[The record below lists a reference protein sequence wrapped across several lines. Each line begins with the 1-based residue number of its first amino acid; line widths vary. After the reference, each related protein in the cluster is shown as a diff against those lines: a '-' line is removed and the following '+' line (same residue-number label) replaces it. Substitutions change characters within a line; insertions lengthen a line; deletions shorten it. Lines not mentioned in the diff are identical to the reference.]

1 VRIEVLRPTFCA
13 PRITPTSAG
22 IACALGVVREDLA
35 PAPPSPPVVSIDA
48 RPGALSV
55 VTGPSGSG
63 KSSILRAV
71 ACASRRRGLVVVT
84 QPSGSLGD
92 RPVCDLFARDPGD
105 AMRSLVMAGLGDVRA
120 MVRPAHEL
128 SEGQRARV
136 RIALALARGSRAAQ
150 RGGRVI
156 VVLDE
161 VGSNLDALT
170 ARGVAMMIH
179 RAVRGTGGFA
189 CVAATPRTDIAEY
202 LAPSEIVAV
211 GSDGGAMTTVC
222 SADRPKPVR
231 FVVRCAT
238 RADYLRLAPM
248 HYRPGRPATI
258 DRVLGA
264 FESETGE
271 LAGVVVVSRP
281 VVFAS
286 WRDLA
291 WPGRYTHGSV
301 RSLARR
307 INREIRCISRVIVD
321 PRFRSMGVAERMVRS
336 YLRRPI
342 TPCTESLAAMGTVT
356 DAGGF
361 FGRAG
366 MRMYRV
372 PPRGPDARMLDA
384 LDHAG
389 IGRWR
394 LADPRG
400 LRSRLGTGARARLIE
415 REARRWASATGRIA
429 GWRDATV
436 EELLREVA
444 RHAAST
450 PVAFAHTRVRRTS
463 T

>member
-1 VRIEVLRPTFCA
+1 MTR
-13 PRITPTSAG
+13 TSAG

-35 PAPPSPPVVSIDA
+35 PAPPRPLAVSIDA
-48 RPGALSV
+48 RPGAMTL

-71 ACASRRRGLVVVT
+71 ALASRRRGFVVVT

-105 AMRSLVMAGLGDVRA
+105 AMRSLVMARLRDVRA
-120 MVRPAHEL
+120 MERPERAL

-136 RIALALARGSRAAQ
+136 RIALAVAEASRAAQ
-150 RGGRVI
+150 RGSRVI
-156 VVLDE
+156 LVLDE
-161 VGSNLDALT
+161 FGSNLDALT
-170 ARGVAMMIH
+170 ARGVAMMVH
-179 RAVRGTGGFA
+179 RAVRQSAGFA
-189 CVAATPRTDIAEY
+189 CIAATPRADFAEY

-211 GSDGGAMTTVC
+211 GTAGGAMTTVR
-222 SADRPKPVR
+222 SADGPKLVR
-231 FVVRCAT
+231 FVVRRAT

-291 WPGRYTHGSV
+291 WPGRYTRGSV
-301 RSLARR
+301 RALAQR

-321 PRFRSMGVAERMVRS
+321 PRFRSMGVAERMVRA

-342 TPCTESLAAMGTVT
+342 TPCTEALAAMGTVT

-400 LRSRLGTGARARLIE
+400 LQKLMGAGAWARFVE
-415 REARRWASATGRIA
+415 REARRWASATGRVA
-429 GWRDATV
+429 GWRDAPV
-436 EELLREVA
+436 EELLRAVA
-444 RHAAST
+444 RSAAST
-450 PVAFAHTRVRRTS
+450 PVAFAHTRVWRTS
-463 T
+463 A